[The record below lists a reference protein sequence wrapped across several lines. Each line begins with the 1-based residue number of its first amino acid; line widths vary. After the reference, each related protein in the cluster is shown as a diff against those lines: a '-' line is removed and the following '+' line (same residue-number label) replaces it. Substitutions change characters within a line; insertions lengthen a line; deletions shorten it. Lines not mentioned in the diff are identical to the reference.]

1 MNRPR
6 LRLSIA
12 AAIVLVA
19 AACSTDPV
27 GEEPPPTVALLLRL
41 NSPHTDDGAL
51 LFTLTGPAIDSAT
64 TTNAALRLFT
74 SRVSDTT
81 LVGALVGPVES
92 GAVVTLHGAG
102 EPARYLARV
111 LEVADRRNFLRES
124 LTGYALT
131 VIR

>member
-12 AAIVLVA
+12 AALVLVT
-19 AACSTDPV
+19 AACSSDPT
-27 GEEPPPTVALLLRL
+27 EEQPPATVALLRL
-41 NSPHTDDGAL
+41 TSPHTDDGAL

-81 LVGALVGPVES
+81 LVGALVGPVGS
-92 GAVVTLHGAG
+92 GAVVTLHGTG
-102 EPARYLARV
+102 EPARYVARV

-131 VIR
+131 VVR